1 MKASYT
7 PEVIEKS
14 VRDMEHWHGR
24 KTDDLGMWEAGG
36 TGGGLSPHWVGHVG
50 PRVQRETGQQIE
62 TWGGLEGVWV
72 TARGWALQRSS
83 G

>member
-24 KTDDLGMWEAGG
+24 KTDDLGMREAGR
-36 TGGGLSPHWVGHVG
+36 TGGGLSP
-50 PRVQRETGQQIE
+50 
-62 TWGGLEGVWV
+62 
-72 TARGWALQRSS
+72 S
-83 G
+83 